1 MSEPSE
7 RAPGPRPFTAFL
19 ISLCVSTVL
28 LCILFFSDRRVFE
41 LAGAHARIRQLD
53 AEIAAKERENRELE
67 SLVEAARR
75 HEFPAERVAR
85 EELQLVGPAD
95 LVILYPPGTL
105 TAKPTPARPSAA
117 PPR

>member
-1 MSEPSE
+1 VSEPAE
-7 RAPGPRPFTAFL
+7 RPPGPRPFTAFL
-19 ISLCVSTVL
+19 ISLGVSTVL
-28 LCILFFSDRRVFE
+28 LCLLLFSDRRVFE
-41 LAGAHARIRQLD
+41 LAGAHARIHQLD
-53 AEIAAKERENRELE
+53 VEIAAKERENRELQ
-67 SLVEAARR
+67 SQVEAARR

-85 EELQLVGPAD
+85 EELQLVGPSD